1 MTKKETNMNKLIA
14 ATIMSMAPAVAF
26 AGGHSAFSGHG
37 TGVTVDTKTIEAS
50 SGMHFQQTTNDV
62 WIYDNPPEGFPAAV
76 KATCNWFMVFAA
88 GQQQPS
94 GGAVN
99 CQAVNPDGSI
109 GLFAG
114 TFQPN
119 GTVEPTLVAATGQWA
134 PFIGA
139 TWIGQTTNDLGGSSV
154 YKFEPKS

>member
-1 MTKKETNMNKLIA
+1 MKNIITTA
-14 ATIMSMAPAVAF
+14 ALLLLPLTAF
-26 AGGHSAFSGHG
+26 AGGHSAHSGHG

-62 WIYDNPPEGFPAAV
+62 WIYDNPQEGWPAAI
-76 KATCNWFMVFAA
+76 KASCNWFVVFAA

-109 GLFAG
+109 GLFTG

-119 GTVEPTLVAATGQWA
+119 GTVEPTLVAGTGQWA
-134 PFIGA
+134 PFVGA
-139 TWIGQTTNDLGGSSV
+139 TWIGQTTSDLGGSTV
-154 YKFEPKS
+154 YKFEPKT